1 MLPERSEFAV
11 IEVPDRL
18 LESVRRFWG
27 PTIIEEETT
36 GKQARVRFAFR
47 PEGFD
52 YVARWL
58 LSLGTDAEILSPEAL
73 RVKVAGLALATAE
86 HHQLKKSSRAKTPL
100 T

>member
-1 MLPERSEFAV
+1 MPDRSEFAV

-18 LESVRRFWG
+18 IENVRRFWG
-27 PTIIEEETT
+27 PTIIEEEAT
-36 GKQARVRFAFR
+36 GNQVRVRFAFR

-58 LSLGTDAEILSPEAL
+58 LSMGTDAEILSPEVL
-73 RVKVAGLALATAE
+73 RMKVTELALATAD
-86 HHQLKKSSRAKTPL
+86 HHQPKKSARVKTPL